1 MHTRPRPA
9 RSAGGFSMIELLVV
23 LVILGAI
30 AGLAQLSADPVRP
43 VQLDAAV
50 REVVQALRF
59 AQSDAIR
66 TGSYRVVNCS
76 VAANSIRI
84 FALDMAP
91 KPPIE
96 DTANPVMN
104 PIDKKIYALSL
115 SARPG
120 STAAR
125 IDSCQFAFNGAASG
139 SQLTFG
145 SDGAPVYVAGPGAPD
160 IKPMTTGSLT
170 LSAGL
175 NARTITVDALTGRVS
190 LSL

>member
-1 MHTRPRPA
+1 MA
-9 RSAGGFSMIELLVV
+9 ELLVV
-23 LVILGAI
+23 LVILGAV
-30 AGLAQLSADPVRP
+30 AGLAQLSANPVRP
-43 VQLDAAV
+43 AQLDAAV
-50 REVVQALRF
+50 RDVAQALRF

-66 TGSYRVVNCS
+66 TGAYRVVSCS

-104 PIDKKIYALSL
+104 PINKKTYALSL

-120 STAAR
+120 SAAAR

-139 SQLTFG
+139 TQLTFG

-160 IKPMTTGSLT
+160 VKPMTTGSIT
-170 LSAGL
+170 LSAGV
-175 NARTITVDALTGRVS
+175 NVRTITVDALTGRVTVS
-190 LSL
+190 S